1 MRFFSYRNK
10 LRFLRF
16 AAITG
21 SILAVTAIL
30 VIGVIAYLDRYIV
43 YDHNGANL
51 DVNWKE
57 HSAANGAVKHS
68 DINAEIAYVDSG
80 DDVAIGS
87 TRKVSG
93 YYITSEMLKD
103 IPSVQETLSSGAFYA
118 VMIDVK
124 DIYGFFY
131 YPSGVS
137 EARTASS
144 VDVHA
149 VAELIQTLDDAGA
162 YLIARIPAFAD
173 QRYCLN
179 HVELGLPLSSG
190 ALWADDDN
198 CYWMDPGDPA
208 VINYLETICT
218 ELQTLGFREVVL
230 DGFRFPDTEAI
241 VYDESERSREDV
253 LIEAATVLQADM
265 SMMDLKISFGLD
277 NEQVLPMPLTEG
289 RLYFEMDDGASIHS
303 LVARQE
309 AYVVTPDVQIVFLAE
324 SRDTRFE
331 EYGHLSP
338 AIQSA
343 LPAMEDDE

>member
-10 LRFLRF
+10 LRFQKI
-16 AAITG
+16 AAIVG
-21 SILAVTAIL
+21 SILAIAAIL
-30 VIGVIAYLDRYIV
+30 TAGVVAYLDRYIV

-51 DVNWKE
+51 DVDWKE
-57 HSAANGAVKHS
+57 HSAASGAVKHS
-68 DINAEIAYVDSG
+68 NIDAEITYVGTD

-103 IPSVQETLSSGAFYA
+103 IPAVQETLSSGAFYA

-124 DIYGFFY
+124 DMYGLFY

-149 VAELIQTLDDAGA
+149 VAELIETLDEAGV
-162 YLIARIPAFAD
+162 YLIARMPAFAD

-179 HVELGLPLSSG
+179 HVELGLPIYSG
-190 ALWADDDN
+190 ALWADDNN

-208 VINYLETICT
+208 VISYLETICT
-218 ELQTLGFREVVL
+218 ELQTMGFREVVL
-230 DGFRFPDTEAI
+230 GGFQFPDTEAI
-241 VYDESERSREDV
+241 VYDETEQSKEDV
-253 LIEAATVLQADM
+253 LISAATVLQADM

-277 NEQVLPMPLTEG
+277 NEQVLPMLLTEG
-289 RLYFEMDDGASIHS
+289 RLYFEMDDGAAIHS
-303 LVARQE
+303 LVSRHE
-309 AYVVTPDVQIVFLAE
+309 EFIVTPDVQIVFLAE
-324 SRDTRFE
+324 SRDTRFD

-343 LPAMEDDE
+343 LPALEDDE